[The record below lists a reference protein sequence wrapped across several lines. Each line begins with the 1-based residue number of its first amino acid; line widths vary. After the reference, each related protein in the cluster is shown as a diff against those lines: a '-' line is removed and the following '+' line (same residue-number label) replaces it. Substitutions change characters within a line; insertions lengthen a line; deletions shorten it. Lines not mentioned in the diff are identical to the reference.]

1 MTADADAE
9 PPCPRVFAQRTVLIV
24 GTGRPFERSTLQAAR
39 MAAATVC
46 EIGLSLI
53 TGSSLGV
60 DTEAARTFCA
70 EVEARC
76 ESAPSRYRQFYYSR
90 FRHREFWPGRAFRP
104 SDPAAVVRISSP
116 DVWLGRVCAAADAAI
131 VLGGRGG
138 TRTVVRRFIEAGK
151 PVLPVPFTGGDSNE
165 LFQTVLRDWH
175 EAPVPGLSKA
185 QFLRLA
191 IPWHSGTGALADLL
205 LGTLSENAD
214 VFISYRRRDTDW
226 VAGRLCRDLI
236 DRFGEKRVFMDV
248 SHLRPGDEWPQGLD
262 RAIKNCRVGIV
273 VVGPRWLE
281 PPDNGELFGEKDV
294 VGVEIER
301 LLKLKKKVY
310 VVTTADS
317 PDVEDWK
324 LPAAIKR
331 VETFQALVVTD
342 ASWTTAIDQL
352 ARALEQDLKRTS
364 AVTAQAHAAVAGLPA
379 PPGPPR

>member
-1 MTADADAE
+1 MTRDIGLE
-9 PPCPRVFAQRTVLIV
+9 PPCPRVFTQRTVLIV
-24 GTGRPFERSTLQAAR
+24 GTGRPFERSALQAAR
-39 MAAATVC
+39 MAAATVS

-76 ESAPSRYRQFYYSR
+76 ESVPSRYRQFYYSR
-90 FRHREFWPGRAFRP
+90 FRQREFWPGRAFRP
-104 SDPAAVVRISSP
+104 SDPAAIVRIPSL
-116 DVWLGRVCAAADAAI
+116 DAWLGRVCAAADAAI

-151 PVLPVPFTGGDSNE
+151 PVLPVPFTGGQSNE

-175 EAPVPGLSKA
+175 EAPVPGLSKG

-205 LGTLSENAD
+205 LGTLSEHAD

-236 DRFGEKRVFMDV
+236 ERFGEKRVFMDV

-262 RAIKNCRVGIV
+262 SAIKHCRAGIV

-281 PPDNGELFGEKDV
+281 RPDNGELFGDKDV
-294 VGVEIER
+294 VGLEIKKLLER
-301 LLKLKKKVY
+301 KKKVY
-310 VVTTADS
+310 VVRTGDS
-317 PDVEDWK
+317 PDVDAWK
-324 LPAAIKR
+324 LPDAIKR
-331 VETFQALVVTD
+331 LESLQALVVTD

-352 ARALEQDLKRTS
+352 AHALEQDLKRTS
-364 AVTAQAHAAVAGLPA
+364 TLIAQTLTS
-379 PPGPPR
+379 PG